1 MAKINVK
8 VNEAFPG
15 NTSATKM
22 SVPCSLV
29 PNIE

>member
-1 MAKINVK
+1 MVEINVK
-8 VNEAFPG
+8 VNEAFPE

-29 PNIE
+29 PNIK